1 MKDAVVAQKGQNINL
16 GASAISATGTTFNND
31 FGTIDIS
38 IGKIKGGKN
47 ADINFI
53 LLI

>member
-1 MKDAVVAQKGQNINL
+1 MKDSVTAHEGQNINL
-16 GASAISATGTTFNND
+16 GASAIAATGTTFNND
-31 FGTIDIS
+31 FGIVDIS
-38 IGKIKGGKN
+38 IGKIQGGDN

>member
-1 MKDAVVAQKGQNINL
+1 MKDSVTAHEGQNINL
-16 GASAISATGTTFNND
+16 GASAIAATGTTFNND
-31 FGTIDIS
+31 FGTVDIS
-38 IGKIKGGKN
+38 IGKIQGGDN